1 MDKQVAFDIRE
12 ASRRLIKIRTEAG
25 YTQEELADKVNVSLQ
40 TIKNYEKA
48 GSTNVRDASSSDRVN
63 AIAGMK
69 IETLFLIA
77 REFNVSADY
86 LLGNGEIRTPDPT
99 TKSIITYTGLSEDSI
114 NTLHEM
120 QADIR
125 QNQGRCADIG
135 SNKPYLD
142 WLNDLL
148 DGFYLDEKL
157 IATFYIALRRAV
169 VNGGDWYKNNQN
181 GKTNDCDN
189 ISAEYA
195 CMKIGREVELLLRRK
210 YRVEKAGAGG
220 GYRRDFDSDV
230 NTED

>member
-1 MDKQVAFDIRE
+1 M
-12 ASRRLIKIRTEAG
+12 SRRKRNNMEKFTSPFAINIRKLMEEREMTQDDLAKKISRSRQTVSQYVNGISEPG
-25 YTQEELADKVNVSLQ
+25 Y
-40 TIKNYEKA
+40 
-48 GSTNVRDASSSDRVN
+48 
-63 AIAGMK
+63 
-69 IETLFLIA
+69 ETLVVIA
-77 REFNVSADY
+77 KCFGVSTDY
-86 LLGNGEIRTPDPT
+86 LLGASEIT
-99 TKSIITYTGLSEDSI
+99 TKDADEIAVINFTGLSEDSVK
-114 NTLHEM
+114 TLHQM
-120 QADIR
+120 KVDND
-125 QNQGRCADIG
+125 QNQSRCADIG

-181 GKTNDCDN
+181 GKTNGCDN
-189 ISAEYA
+189 IPAEYA